1 MSHNRKHFVDA
12 MMRAMTNAFL
22 VGYHEERTEEDPPDP
37 LEPEMT
43 RNVIR

>member
-1 MSHNRKHFVDA
+1 VSRNRADFDEA
-12 MMRAMTNAFL
+12 IANAFL
-22 VGYHEERTEEDPPDP
+22 VGFHEERTEVDPVEA

>member
-1 MSHNRKHFVDA
+1 MSRNRRDFDYA
-12 MMRAMTNAFL
+12 IANAFL
-22 VGYHEERTEEDPPDP
+22 MGFHEERTEEDPVDA